1 MMKMYESIVDS
12 VGKTPLVRINRVLD
26 GAGARVL
33 VKMESRNPLGSVKDR
48 IAVAM
53 IEGAEKQGRIEP
65 GATLVEPTSGNTGI
79 GLAFVAAAKG
89 YSLILTMPESMSIE
103 RRRLLAI
110 LGAKVVLTPAGEGMP
125 GAIKKAEELVRET
138 PGSFMPSQFTNP
150 ANPDAHFHGTG
161 PEIWRDADGEVDI
174 FVAGVGTGGTITGV
188 GRYLKQRNPEIQI
201 IAVEPDGSPI
211 LSGGTAGPHKIQGI
225 GAGFIPEVL
234 DQDLLD
240 DVITISAEEAGTMAR
255 RMAREEGILCGIS
268 AGGNVAAAV
277 RLAKLPENA
286 GKTIVTVICDTG
298 ERYLSTWLFEDVQ

>member
-1 MMKMYESIVDS
+1 
-12 VGKTPLVRINRVLD
+12 
-26 GAGARVL
+26 
-33 VKMESRNPLGSVKDR
+33 
-48 IAVAM
+48 
-53 IEGAEKQGRIEP
+53 
-65 GATLVEPTSGNTGI
+65 
-79 GLAFVAAAKG
+79 
-89 YSLILTMPESMSIE
+89 
-103 RRRLLAI
+103 
-110 LGAKVVLTPAGEGMP
+110 
-125 GAIKKAEELVRET
+125 
-138 PGSFMPSQFTNP
+138 MPSQFTNP